1 MEKSC
6 GEDGTAAPLN
16 GILAPQ
22 RTLGG
27 SSGPK
32 PSSVYGFSNLDFKSK
47 ISAQLALKE
56 SLKMLFIIHNQ
67 PNPISKC
74 SVIHKEP
81 FDLQIS

>member
-22 RTLGG
+22 IALGG
-27 SSGPK
+27 SSGPQ

-56 SLKMLFIIHNQ
+56 SLKMEM
-67 PNPISKC
+67 
-74 SVIHKEP
+74 VILKSMCAIQNYTCKTIEEYE
-81 FDLQIS
+81 